1 MKPYDKD
8 IDIFFLQCL
17 MKPCRGWMNCLQPVS
32 GSVWI
37 TTMPLKKTVHLWKQ
51 WRGKIME

>member
-8 IDIFFLQCL
+8 IDIVFSPMSDETMSWLDELLTTC
-17 MKPCRGWMNCLQPVS
+17 KR
-32 GSVWI
+32 I

>member
-1 MKPYDKD
+1 MKPYDKN
-8 IDIFFLQCL
+8 IDIVFSPMSDETMSWL
-17 MKPCRGWMNCLQPVS
+17 MNCLQPVS